1 MGDGEENKPN
11 ENFGDSVIKEDSN
24 NGNDGSNLTN
34 SSNEAVPEQ
43 EQTPKKKRFYKN
55 ITKKHVLIVAGL
67 VFLVVAS
74 SGITYALT
82 RKSVNNEITTKQSDS
97 VGKEKAMAVEEQ
109 TETQI
114 KDIKFAWQAPKPVSA
129 LPIYEDL
136 DGYYSNTY
144 TDGDGSSYSAQH
156 EYYIVGQSD
165 DGTKAY
171 ITTAPA
177 TIDGSLVVFLTEKN
191 GKYTIYNQHSGEGV
205 FYATEDGKPA
215 AYQGPKLNSNTTTID
230 YSTVISEIE
239 NKKEVTF
246 NGQKLTTAGGFSGG
260 LDFQKEAEPPLY
272 DGKSGSLFL
281 ADIPE
286 GKLYERTS
294 NSDPS
299 YKISNYLVVYRN
311 NTTAS
316 FVVDGELSKAEIDPI
331 TWSDGSRNS
340 DDYASVGRGCGLSG
354 ANEIAIGVTREQLV
368 VLGKS
373 DGGQEVYG
381 FKEPSTLLVG
391 KHYEEYNQGNNPDY
405 SFYSAEDSNLSLDAF
420 VSRRPIYLIE
430 DGNGR
435 WLVFSNLRYVP
446 QGGCA
451 KPVVYLYPELPM
463 SVDVSVDADV
473 TISDPLYEKDGWQ
486 NVLAMPGGLLQY
498 RGKNY
503 DSLFWEGYSDGVY
516 PEVKSGTVVKRSEI
530 VSTWRKHL
538 KQFNLNDREIN
549 DFVEFWETRI
559 PNKPYARISWLG
571 TESMQRLAPLYVS
584 GGVDTMI
591 RVFMDMEG
599 LDTYQIIPEQNL
611 VGVNRE
617 GFTVVEWGGLVN
629 DGSIPK
635 LQ

>member
-24 NGNDGSNLTN
+24 NGSNLTN

-215 AYQGPKLNSNTTTID
+215 AYQGPKLNSNPTTID

-239 NKKEVTF
+239 NKK
-246 NGQKLTTAGGFSGG
+246 
-260 LDFQKEAEPPLY
+260 
-272 DGKSGSLFL
+272 
-281 ADIPE
+281 
-286 GKLYERTS
+286 
-294 NSDPS
+294 
-299 YKISNYLVVYRN
+299 
-311 NTTAS
+311 
-316 FVVDGELSKAEIDPI
+316 
-331 TWSDGSRNS
+331 
-340 DDYASVGRGCGLSG
+340 
-354 ANEIAIGVTREQLV
+354 IGT
-368 VLGKS
+368 
-373 DGGQEVYG
+373 
-381 FKEPSTLLVG
+381 
-391 KHYEEYNQGNNPDY
+391 
-405 SFYSAEDSNLSLDAF
+405 
-420 VSRRPIYLIE
+420 
-430 DGNGR
+430 
-435 WLVFSNLRYVP
+435 
-446 QGGCA
+446 
-451 KPVVYLYPELPM
+451 
-463 SVDVSVDADV
+463 
-473 TISDPLYEKDGWQ
+473 
-486 NVLAMPGGLLQY
+486 
-498 RGKNY
+498 
-503 DSLFWEGYSDGVY
+503 
-516 PEVKSGTVVKRSEI
+516 
-530 VSTWRKHL
+530 
-538 KQFNLNDREIN
+538 
-549 DFVEFWETRI
+549 
-559 PNKPYARISWLG
+559 
-571 TESMQRLAPLYVS
+571 
-584 GGVDTMI
+584 
-591 RVFMDMEG
+591 
-599 LDTYQIIPEQNL
+599 
-611 VGVNRE
+611 
-617 GFTVVEWGGLVN
+617 
-629 DGSIPK
+629 
-635 LQ
+635 